1 MNSRN
6 FVNLNVNP
14 CKMCMP
20 MGGVMAFK
28 GIEGNMVILHGSQ
41 GCSTY
46 IRRHMATHYNEPID
60 IASSS
65 LTENGTVYGGTKNLK
80 SGLKN
85 MIKMYNPKTIG
96 VMTTCLA
103 ETIGEDIKR
112 IIYEFRQEEKD
123 NKEYENIKIITTSTP
138 GYGGTQAE
146 GYFRA
151 LRSIVEQVCKKPET
165 DVKSKKVNII
175 CANIN
180 PGDVR
185 NIQEILETFGVEHT
199 MLPDVSNTLDSSHN
213 EEYTRLPKGGTKI
226 EDIEKMGSAAATIEM
241 GMTVPD
247 DYSPGLYLKEE
258 FGVPL
263 YKCNIPIGLRNTD
276 EFMAIISKITGI
288 EMPDKLKLQR
298 GRYLDAMID
307 SHKYN
312 GEARVII
319 YGEPELVLA
328 ITKTC
333 AENGVLVKLIAT
345 GSKNKQLK
353 MQLEKELEKQL
364 EKAVILD
371 DTDFETI
378 ESYAKDFNINVMI
391 GNSDGR
397 RMAERLGVKIV
408 RIGFPVHDRVGAQ
421 RLVFTGY
428 NGSAFLIDSIA
439 NTILEDKENTF
450 RKDSYDR
457 FFIPKKEGED
467 NMEPVNESKSIVEE
481 PVKEEKVLTTA
492 EANAQKSCTHPCYG
506 DNAHKF
512 ARMHIPV
519 APKCNISCNYCSRK
533 YDCVNE
539 SRPGVTSQVLSPE
552 QALEKFKAVKAKFK
566 NLTVLGIAGPG
577 DALANFDAVKKSIEL
592 IKEEDPNITFCI
604 STNGLMLPFYANQL
618 IELGIS
624 HVTVTMNSV
633 DKKIGAKIYRDV
645 NYLGKR
651 YTGEEAAEIL
661 MNNQL
666 SGLKY
671 LCSKGIVCK
680 VNIVMIKGIN
690 DTHIPELVK
699 KVKECGAFMTNI
711 MKLIPVKESAF
722 GNLPET
728 PTKELNDMRK
738 ECEIDI
744 KQMYHC
750 KQCRADAIGTLG
762 NDCSADF
769 SDIAPAGDCKSGC
782 SSSIVDAYQS
792 KVEVPEENSSK
803 MSKYKF
809 AIASKSGVDID
820 QHFGQAKE
828 FQIYSYEGGDI
839 KFLESRH
846 VDKYCSGSEDCGEAE
861 NKILKIVNTIH
872 DCDAVL
878 ALRAGIEPVKTLE
891 SKGIK
896 LIQMYDSIDKGIK
909 RAVEEMSA
917 LSGEEVKNAKVTF

>member
-6 FVNLNVNP
+6 FVNLNINP

-28 GIEGNMVILHGSQ
+28 GIEGNMTILHGSQ

-65 LTENGTVYGGTKNLK
+65 LTENGTVYGGTDNLK
-80 SGLKN
+80 AGLKN

-112 IIYEFRQEEKD
+112 IIYEFNEEEKG
-123 NKEYENIKIITTSTP
+123 NEAYKNVRIITTSTP

-165 DVKSKKVNII
+165 SVKNKKINII

-185 NIQEILETFGVEHT
+185 NIKSILETFGVEYT
-199 MLPDVSNTLDSSHN
+199 ILPDVSNTLDSSHN

-241 GMTVPD
+241 GMTVPE

-276 EFMAIISKITGI
+276 EFMSIISKITGKH
-288 EMPDKLKLQR
+288 MPDKFKLER

-312 GEARVII
+312 GEARAII

-345 GSKNKQLK
+345 GSKNKELK
-353 MQLEKELEKQL
+353 HKLEKELAKQE

-397 RMAERLGVKIV
+397 RMAGRLAVKIV

-421 RLVFTGY
+421 RQIFTGY
-428 NGSAFLIDSIA
+428 NGSAFFIDCIA
-439 NTILEDKENTF
+439 NTILEDKENNF
-450 RKDSYDR
+450 RKNSYDK

-467 NMEPVNESKSIVEE
+467 TMDTVSKLNTEKNMEKDNEVVTMSLTNEE
-481 PVKEEKVLTTA
+481 
-492 EANAQKSCTHPCYG
+492 KSCTHPCYG

-539 SRPGVTSQVLSPE
+539 SRPGVTSEILSPE

-577 DALANFDAVKKSIEL
+577 DALANFDVVKKSIEL
-592 IKEEDPNITFCI
+592 IKKEDPNITFCL
-604 STNGLMLPFYANQL
+604 STNGLMLPFFANQL
-618 IELGIS
+618 IELGVS
-624 HVTVTMNSV
+624 HITVTMNSV
-633 DKKIGAKIYRDV
+633 DKKIGAQIYKEV
-645 NYLGKR
+645 NYIGKR
-651 YTGEEAAEIL
+651 YTGEEAADIL
-661 MNNQL
+661 MHNQL
-666 SGLKY
+666 SGLEY

-690 DTHIPELVK
+690 DKHIPEVVK
-699 KVKECGAFMTNI
+699 RAKECGAVMTNI
-711 MKLIPVKESAF
+711 MQLIPVKESAF
-722 GNLPET
+722 ADRPLT
-728 PTKELNDMRK
+728 TTKELNDMRK
-738 ECEIDI
+738 ECSIDL

-750 KQCRADAIGTLG
+750 KQCRADAIGMLG
-762 NDCSADF
+762 NDQSADF
-769 SDIAPAGDCKSGC
+769 KDVGCGSGC
-782 SSSIVDAYQS
+782 NSGCGS
-792 KVEVPEENSSK
+792 KNEEK
-803 MSKYKF
+803 AKTEEAIEMTKYKF

-820 QHFGQAKE
+820 QHFGHAKE
-828 FQIYSYEGGDI
+828 FQIYSYEGGNI
-839 KFLESRH
+839 KFLESRD
-846 VDKYCSGSEDCGEAE
+846 VDQYCTGSSDCEDSE
-861 NKILKIVNTIH
+861 NKISKIVKTIN

-878 ALRAGIEPVKTLE
+878 VLRAGIEPVKTLE
-891 SKGIK
+891 EKGIK

-909 RAVEEMSA
+909 RAAEEMSA
-917 LSGEEVKNAKVTF
+917 QEGEEIKDEKVTV

>member
-85 MIKMYNPKTIG
+85 MIEMYNPKTIG
-96 VMTTCLA
+96 IMTTCLA
-103 ETIGEDIKR
+103 ETIGEDIQR
-112 IIYEFRQEEKD
+112 ILYEFREEEKG
-123 NKEYENIKIITTSTP
+123 NKAYENIKIITTSTP

-151 LRSIVEQVCKKPET
+151 LRSIVEQSCKKTEN
-165 DVKSKKVNII
+165 DVKLNKINII

-185 NIQEILETFGVEHT
+185 NIKEILENFGVEYT
-199 MLPDVSNTLDSSHN
+199 ILPDVSNTLDSSHN
-213 EEYTRLPKGGTKI
+213 DQYTRLPKGGTKI
-226 EDIEKMGSAAATIEM
+226 EDIERMGSSLATIEM

-247 DYSPGLYLKEE
+247 DYSPGMYLKEE

-276 EFMAIISKITGI
+276 EFISIISKITGI
-288 EMPDKLKLQR
+288 SMPDKLKLQR

-312 GEARVII
+312 AEARAVI

-345 GSKNKQLK
+345 GSKNKKLK
-353 MQLEKELEKQL
+353 KQL
-364 EKAVILD
+364 LEELSKQTESPVILD

-397 RMAERLGVKIV
+397 RMAGRLGVKIL

-421 RLVFTGY
+421 RVVFTGY
-428 NGSAFLIDSIA
+428 NGSAFFIDSIA
-439 NTILEDKENTF
+439 NTILEDKEDTF
-450 RKDSYDR
+450 RQDSYDR
-457 FFIPKKEGED
+457 FFIPQKEGED
-467 NMEPVNESKSIVEE
+467 NMDSINNTNVIIEESLV
-481 PVKEEKVLTTA
+481 EEKVLTP
-492 EANAQKSCTHPCYG
+492 EEVNAKKSCTHPCYG

-519 APKCNISCNYCSRK
+519 APMCNISCNYCNRK
-533 YDCVNE
+533 YDCTNE

-552 QALEKFKAVKAKFK
+552 GALEKFKAVKAKFK

-577 DALANFDAVKKSIEL
+577 DALANFDVVKKSIEL
-592 IKEEDPNITFCI
+592 IKKEDPSITFCI
-604 STNGLMLPFYANQL
+604 STNGLMLPFFANQL
-618 IELGIS
+618 IELGVS

-633 DKKIGAKIYRDV
+633 DKKIGAKIYREV
-645 NYLGKR
+645 NYIGKR
-651 YTGEEAAEIL
+651 YTGEEAADIL
-661 MNNQL
+661 MHNQL

-671 LCSKGIVCK
+671 LSSKGIVCK
-680 VNIVMIKGIN
+680 VNIVMIKGVN
-690 DTHIPELVK
+690 DTHIPEVVK
-699 KVKECGAFMTNI
+699 KAKECGAFMTNI
-711 MKLIPVKESAF
+711 MKLIPVEGTAF
-722 GNLPET
+722 ENMPET
-728 PTKELNDMRK
+728 TAKELNDMRK
-738 ECEIDI
+738 TCEIDM

-762 NDCSADF
+762 NDCSSDF
-769 SDIAPAGDCKSGC
+769 SDIVPAGDCKSGC
-782 SSSIVDAYQS
+782 SSSVVDAYQS
-792 KVEVPEENSSK
+792 KVKVPEENSTK
-803 MSKYKF
+803 MSKYIF

-828 FQIYSYEGGDI
+828 FQIYAYEGGDI
-839 KFLESRH
+839 KFLESRN
-846 VDKYCSGSEDCGEAE
+846 VDQYCTGTDECGEHE
-861 NKILKIVNTIH
+861 NKIMKIVKTIH

-891 SKGIK
+891 SEGIK
-896 LIQMYDSIDKGIK
+896 LIQMYDSINKGIK
-909 RAVEEMSA
+909 RAVEEMA
-917 LSGEEVKNAKVTF
+917 PQGGEKIKDEEVTI